1 MVHYESSLYSG
12 FTNMKRLLIFCG
24 AIALITIAGAQ
35 LGNRPAKL
43 LIQDQEHRPKSGHRF
58 KMPTLPE
65 LTLEFDELKKQSDA
79 DHKRIAK
86 LEAINAS
93 QAELLRKSQEAL
105 DRLSPTLKGLSGLE
119 ERFKK
124 HTHTLN
130 LARTEPGQ
138 ISPGTKFRQDVVTID
153 SSSNYTWK
161 ETNPPNQ

>member
-1 MVHYESSLYSG
+1 
-12 FTNMKRLLIFCG
+12 MKRPFIFCV
-24 AIALITIAGAQ
+24 AIALFAIAGAQ
-35 LGNRPAKL
+35 LGTRPSNL
-43 LIQDQEHRPKSGHRF
+43 LIQDQEFRPKSGVRF
-58 KMPTLPE
+58 KMPTLSE
-65 LTLEFDELKKQSDA
+65 LTAEFDEFKKQSDA

-130 LARTEPGQ
+130 LARIEPGQ
-138 ISPGTKFRQDVVTID
+138 VSAGTKFRQDIVTID

-161 ETNPPNQ
+161 ETNPPKQ

>member
-1 MVHYESSLYSG
+1 
-12 FTNMKRLLIFCG
+12 MKRPFIFCG
-24 AIALITIAGAQ
+24 AIALFAIAGAQ
-35 LGNRPAKL
+35 LGSRQSNL
-43 LIQDQEHRPKSGHRF
+43 LIQDQEFRPKSGVRY
-58 KMPTLPE
+58 KMPTLSE
-65 LTLEFDELKKQSDA
+65 LTAEFDELKKQSDT

-138 ISPGTKFRQDVVTID
+138 INPGTKFRQDIVTID

-161 ETNPPNQ
+161 ETNPPKQ

>member
-1 MVHYESSLYSG
+1 
-12 FTNMKRLLIFCG
+12 MKRPFILCG
-24 AIALITIAGAQ
+24 ALALITIAGAQ

-65 LTLEFDELKKQSDA
+65 LTLEFDELKKQSDI

-86 LEAINAS
+86 LEAILAS
-93 QAELLRKSQEAL
+93 QTELLRKSEEAL
-105 DRLSPTLKGLSGLE
+105 QRLSPTLKGLSGLE
-119 ERFKK
+119 EKFKK

-138 ISPGTKFRQDVVTID
+138 VSAGTKFRQDIVTID
-153 SSSNYTWK
+153 SSSHYTWK
-161 ETNPPNQ
+161 ETNPPKQ